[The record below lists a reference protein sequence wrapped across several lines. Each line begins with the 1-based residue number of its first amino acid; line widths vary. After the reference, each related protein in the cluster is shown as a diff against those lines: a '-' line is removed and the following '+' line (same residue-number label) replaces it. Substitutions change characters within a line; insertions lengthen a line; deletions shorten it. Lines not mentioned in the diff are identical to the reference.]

1 MSENIGKWARKLD
14 LAFND
19 IWVLRFAT
27 VGALCVAVLFL
38 LPASSLLADVVSWG
52 CMVPVTALIVRF
64 VYLLRLPCGRWKRL
78 PIDKRQVRR
87 WNRWNNA
94 TFAVFSLFCSFG
106 YCSVFS
112 VDNISE
118 CDGRMSPENDVLPF
132 SILFFVRGRIKARL
146 RFQTRFQRLRFS
158 SRSFCNSYMR
168 SRYFAAARKS
178 SDLAARSISSFA
190 FAISVSRFSPAM

>member
-1 MSENIGKWARKLD
+1 MSENIGKWAQKLD

-19 IWVLRFAT
+19 LWVLRFAT
-27 VGALCVAVLFL
+27 VGALCVAVLSL

-78 PIDKRQVRR
+78 SIDKRQVRR

-94 TFAVFSLFCSFG
+94 AFAVFSLFCSFG
-106 YCSVFS
+106 YCFVFS

-118 CDGRMSPENDVLPF
+118 CDGRMSPEKDILPF
-132 SILFFVRGRIKARL
+132 SILLLCERA
-146 RFQTRFQRLRFS
+146 
-158 SRSFCNSYMR
+158 
-168 SRYFAAARKS
+168 
-178 SDLAARSISSFA
+178 D
-190 FAISVSRFSPAM
+190 

>member
-1 MSENIGKWARKLD
+1 MGAAIRNGRCVVRGGAVSSAR
-14 LAFND
+14 F
-19 IWVLRFAT
+19 FAACRCGV
-27 VGALCVAVLFL
+27 VGVHGSRYGFDRA
-38 LPASSLLADVVSWG
+38 
-52 CMVPVTALIVRF
+52 
-64 VYLLRLPCGRWKRL
+64 LRLFAAAALRTMEEAADRQTAGLPLEPLEQCG
-78 PIDKRQVRR
+78 VRR
-87 WNRWNNA
+87 
-94 TFAVFSLFCSFG
+94 FFSLFCSFG

-118 CDGRMSPENDVLPF
+118 CDGRMSPEKDVLPF
-132 SILFFVRGRIKARL
+132 SILFFVRGRIEVRL

-190 FAISVSRFSPAM
+190 FAISVSRFSPAT

>member
-1 MSENIGKWARKLD
+1 MSENIGKLAQKLD

-19 IWVLRFAT
+19 LWVLRFAT

-94 TFAVFSLFCSFG
+94 AFAVFFWCF
-106 YCSVFS
+106 
-112 VDNISE
+112 
-118 CDGRMSPENDVLPF
+118 
-132 SILFFVRGRIKARL
+132 
-146 RFQTRFQRLRFS
+146 
-158 SRSFCNSYMR
+158 
-168 SRYFAAARKS
+168 
-178 SDLAARSISSFA
+178 ARSGIVPYF
-190 FAISVSRFSPAM
+190 R

>member
-1 MSENIGKWARKLD
+1 MGAAIRNGRCVVRGGAVSSARFFAACRCGVVGVHGSRYGFD
-14 LAFND
+14 RAFRLFAEAA
-19 IWVLRFAT
+19 LRT
-27 VGALCVAVLFL
+27 VEEA
-38 LPASSLLADVVSWG
+38 ADRQ
-52 CMVPVTALIVRF
+52 TAGSPLEP
-64 VYLLRLPCGRWKRL
+64 LEQCG
-78 PIDKRQVRR
+78 VRR
-87 WNRWNNA
+87 
-94 TFAVFSLFCSFG
+94 FFSLFCSFG

-146 RFQTRFQRLRFS
+146 RFQRLRFS

>member
-64 VYLLRLPCGRWKRL
+64 VYLLRLHNPQNKS
-78 PIDKRQVRR
+78 VRVQKNEKVR
-87 WNRWNNA
+87 
-94 TFAVFSLFCSFG
+94 FG
-106 YCSVFS
+106 G
-112 VDNISE
+112 N
-118 CDGRMSPENDVLPF
+118 
-132 SILFFVRGRIKARL
+132 
-146 RFQTRFQRLRFS
+146 
-158 SRSFCNSYMR
+158 
-168 SRYFAAARKS
+168 
-178 SDLAARSISSFA
+178 
-190 FAISVSRFSPAM
+190 

>member
-87 WNRWNNA
+87 WNRRSP
-94 TFAVFSLFCSFG
+94 FFSLFCSFG

-118 CDGRMSPENDVLPF
+118 CDGRMSPEKDVLPF
-132 SILFFVRGRIKARL
+132 SILLLCERA
-146 RFQTRFQRLRFS
+146 
-158 SRSFCNSYMR
+158 
-168 SRYFAAARKS
+168 
-178 SDLAARSISSFA
+178 D
-190 FAISVSRFSPAM
+190 

>member
-64 VYLLRLPCGRWKRL
+64 VYLLRLPCGRW
-78 PIDKRQVRR
+78 
-87 WNRWNNA
+87 NNA
-94 TFAVFSLFCSFG
+94 AFAVFFAVLLVRVLFRIFG
-106 YCSVFS
+106 
-112 VDNISE
+112 
-118 CDGRMSPENDVLPF
+118 R
-132 SILFFVRGRIKARL
+132 
-146 RFQTRFQRLRFS
+146 
-158 SRSFCNSYMR
+158 
-168 SRYFAAARKS
+168 
-178 SDLAARSISSFA
+178 
-190 FAISVSRFSPAM
+190 

>member
-78 PIDKRQVRR
+78 QRSPADEERACRSTNGRFAAGTVGTMRR
-87 WNRWNNA
+87 SP
-94 TFAVFSLFCSFG
+94 FFSLFCSFG

-118 CDGRMSPENDVLPF
+118 CDGRMSPGNDVLPF
-132 SILFFVRGRIKARL
+132 SILLLCERA
-146 RFQTRFQRLRFS
+146 
-158 SRSFCNSYMR
+158 
-168 SRYFAAARKS
+168 
-178 SDLAARSISSFA
+178 D
-190 FAISVSRFSPAM
+190 

>member
-1 MSENIGKWARKLD
+1 MSENIGKWARKLY

-94 TFAVFSLFCSFG
+94 AFAVFFAVLLVRVLFRIFG
-106 YCSVFS
+106 
-112 VDNISE
+112 
-118 CDGRMSPENDVLPF
+118 R
-132 SILFFVRGRIKARL
+132 
-146 RFQTRFQRLRFS
+146 
-158 SRSFCNSYMR
+158 
-168 SRYFAAARKS
+168 
-178 SDLAARSISSFA
+178 
-190 FAISVSRFSPAM
+190 

>member
-64 VYLLRLPCGRWKRL
+64 VYLLRLPCGRSTNGRFAAGT
-78 PIDKRQVRR
+78 VGTMRR
-87 WNRWNNA
+87 SP
-94 TFAVFSLFCSFG
+94 FFSLFCSFG

-118 CDGRMSPENDVLPF
+118 CDGRMSPEKDVLPF
-132 SILFFVRGRIKARL
+132 SILLLCERA
-146 RFQTRFQRLRFS
+146 
-158 SRSFCNSYMR
+158 
-168 SRYFAAARKS
+168 
-178 SDLAARSISSFA
+178 D
-190 FAISVSRFSPAM
+190 

>member
-1 MSENIGKWARKLD
+1 MSENIGKWAQKLD

-19 IWVLRFAT
+19 LWVLRFAT

-87 WNRWNNA
+87 WYCWNNA
-94 TFAVFSLFCSFG
+94 AFAVFFAVLLVRVLFRIFG
-106 YCSVFS
+106 
-112 VDNISE
+112 
-118 CDGRMSPENDVLPF
+118 R
-132 SILFFVRGRIKARL
+132 
-146 RFQTRFQRLRFS
+146 
-158 SRSFCNSYMR
+158 
-168 SRYFAAARKS
+168 
-178 SDLAARSISSFA
+178 
-190 FAISVSRFSPAM
+190 

>member
-1 MSENIGKWARKLD
+1 MSENIGKWAQKLD

-19 IWVLRFAT
+19 LWVLRFAT

-78 PIDKRQVRR
+78 PIDKRQVLR
-87 WNRWNNA
+87 WNCWNNA
-94 TFAVFSLFCSFG
+94 AFAVFSLFCSFG

-118 CDGRMSPENDVLPF
+118 CDGRMSPGNDLLPF
-132 SILFFVRGRIKARL
+132 SILLLCERA
-146 RFQTRFQRLRFS
+146 
-158 SRSFCNSYMR
+158 
-168 SRYFAAARKS
+168 
-178 SDLAARSISSFA
+178 D
-190 FAISVSRFSPAM
+190 

>member
-64 VYLLRLPCGRWKRL
+64 VYL
-78 PIDKRQVRR
+78 R

-94 TFAVFSLFCSFG
+94 TFAVFFAVLLVRVLFRIFG
-106 YCSVFS
+106 
-112 VDNISE
+112 
-118 CDGRMSPENDVLPF
+118 R
-132 SILFFVRGRIKARL
+132 
-146 RFQTRFQRLRFS
+146 
-158 SRSFCNSYMR
+158 
-168 SRYFAAARKS
+168 
-178 SDLAARSISSFA
+178 
-190 FAISVSRFSPAM
+190 

>member
-64 VYLLRLPCGRWKRL
+64 VYLLRWKRL
-78 PIDKRQVRR
+78 PMDNREVRR

-94 TFAVFSLFCSFG
+94 AFAVFFAVLLVRVLFRIFG
-106 YCSVFS
+106 
-112 VDNISE
+112 
-118 CDGRMSPENDVLPF
+118 R
-132 SILFFVRGRIKARL
+132 
-146 RFQTRFQRLRFS
+146 
-158 SRSFCNSYMR
+158 
-168 SRYFAAARKS
+168 
-178 SDLAARSISSFA
+178 
-190 FAISVSRFSPAM
+190 

>member
-64 VYLLRLPCGRWKRL
+64 VYLLRLP
-78 PIDKRQVRR
+78 IDKRQVRR

-94 TFAVFSLFCSFG
+94 AFAVFFAVLLVRVLFRIFG
-106 YCSVFS
+106 
-112 VDNISE
+112 
-118 CDGRMSPENDVLPF
+118 R
-132 SILFFVRGRIKARL
+132 
-146 RFQTRFQRLRFS
+146 
-158 SRSFCNSYMR
+158 
-168 SRYFAAARKS
+168 
-178 SDLAARSISSFA
+178 
-190 FAISVSRFSPAM
+190 

>member
-64 VYLLRLPCGRWKRL
+64 VYLLRLPCGRWKRAA
-78 PIDKRQVRR
+78 DRQTAGSPLEPLEQCGVRR
-87 WNRWNNA
+87 
-94 TFAVFSLFCSFG
+94 
-106 YCSVFS
+106 
-112 VDNISE
+112 
-118 CDGRMSPENDVLPF
+118 
-132 SILFFVRGRIKARL
+132 FFRC
-146 RFQTRFQRLRFS
+146 F
-158 SRSFCNSYMR
+158 
-168 SRYFAAARKS
+168 
-178 SDLAARSISSFA
+178 ARSGIVPYF
-190 FAISVSRFSPAM
+190 R

>member
-78 PIDKRQVRR
+78 PIDRFAAGTAGTMRR
-87 WNRWNNA
+87 SP
-94 TFAVFSLFCSFG
+94 FFSLFCSFG

-118 CDGRMSPENDVLPF
+118 CDGRMSPEKDILPF
-132 SILFFVRGRIKARL
+132 SILLLCERA
-146 RFQTRFQRLRFS
+146 
-158 SRSFCNSYMR
+158 
-168 SRYFAAARKS
+168 
-178 SDLAARSISSFA
+178 D
-190 FAISVSRFSPAM
+190 

>member
-78 PIDKRQVRR
+78 PIDTAGSPLEPLEQCGVRR
-87 WNRWNNA
+87 
-94 TFAVFSLFCSFG
+94 
-106 YCSVFS
+106 
-112 VDNISE
+112 
-118 CDGRMSPENDVLPF
+118 
-132 SILFFVRGRIKARL
+132 FFRC
-146 RFQTRFQRLRFS
+146 F
-158 SRSFCNSYMR
+158 
-168 SRYFAAARKS
+168 
-178 SDLAARSISSFA
+178 ARSGIVPYF
-190 FAISVSRFSPAM
+190 R

>member
-38 LPASSLLADVVSWG
+38 LP
-52 CMVPVTALIVRF
+52 VTALIVRF

-94 TFAVFSLFCSFG
+94 AFAVFFAVLLVRVLFRIFG
-106 YCSVFS
+106 
-112 VDNISE
+112 
-118 CDGRMSPENDVLPF
+118 R
-132 SILFFVRGRIKARL
+132 
-146 RFQTRFQRLRFS
+146 
-158 SRSFCNSYMR
+158 
-168 SRYFAAARKS
+168 
-178 SDLAARSISSFA
+178 
-190 FAISVSRFSPAM
+190 

>member
-64 VYLLRLPCGRWKRL
+64 VYLLRLPGRFAAGTAGTM
-78 PIDKRQVRR
+78 RR
-87 WNRWNNA
+87 SP
-94 TFAVFSLFCSFG
+94 FFSLFCSFG

-118 CDGRMSPENDVLPF
+118 CDGRMSPEKDILPF
-132 SILFFVRGRIKARL
+132 SILLLCERA
-146 RFQTRFQRLRFS
+146 
-158 SRSFCNSYMR
+158 
-168 SRYFAAARKS
+168 
-178 SDLAARSISSFA
+178 D
-190 FAISVSRFSPAM
+190 